1 MKTNEDELKSV
12 GCPICASKGTIPIEF
27 DEPVVLLCECGN
39 CRKFIVKKETLKL
52 LELRRD
58 FKKNRN
64 RISSFMRYNFEKS
77 HIPLEIISKDE
88 VALTKN
94 QITIEEIL
102 GKIC

>member
-1 MKTNEDELKSV
+1 MNTNEDELTSV
-12 GCPICASKGTIPIEF
+12 GCPICRSKRTLPIEF

-39 CRKFIVKKETLKL
+39 CRKFIVKKARLEL
-52 LELRRD
+52 LEARDD

-64 RISSFMRYNFEKS
+64 RISSFMKYNFEKS
-77 HIPLEIISKDE
+77 HKPLEIISKDE